1 MRAGKYKVYT
11 FLFMMSEENFREEA
25 NDMMRKSQE
34 QSIFEAVLCLCS
46 VKSSI
51 HHGRRWGVR

>member
-11 FLFMMSEENFREEA
+11 FLCMMSEENFREEA

-51 HHGRRWGVR
+51 HHGRR